1 MYYIEPPG
9 IYLLYLE
16 GIQLVKFLWNPHKTP
31 SRNAESCC
39 FWVVGWWPVLWN
51 GLFALVRVQVVSKE
65 RVKGQIPIC
74 LPFEVGVSSVWMKG
88 TVWEPG
94 TVFSPCALSRTW
106 RITCLSQLMSKGS
119 SFWRD
124 TLPSGHLSWVHSQ
137 TTRQNE
143 HLPSL
148 RMEWAAWP

>member
-94 TVFSPCALSRTW
+94 TVFSPCALSRTGVDLGVTLYHQAIYPGYIV
-106 RITCLSQLMSKGS
+106 RPQDRTSTCRLCGWSEQHDLK
-119 SFWRD
+119 
-124 TLPSGHLSWVHSQ
+124 
-137 TTRQNE
+137 
-143 HLPSL
+143 
-148 RMEWAAWP
+148 